1 VFDVLEQ
8 DIDRVQAMRKFV
20 GSDFPLMAD
29 ANMRWTVDQAVKAAT
44 ALASCGLYWYNRFL
58 QPI

>member
-1 VFDVLEQ
+1 MKVGRDVLEH

-20 GSDFPLMAD
+20 GLDFPLMAD

-44 ALASCGLYWYNRFL
+44 ALASCGFILAGGTR
-58 QPI
+58 